1 MQSNYIGPRVRRVLC
16 KSKAGLSHFHTC
28 KKQKLK
34 KKVLKQYSGT
44 LFSAL
49 RCLSL
54 NRDLSGTPRAA
65 TWLLCLLSYRTPRTV
80 WYPARWRRE
89 TGPSIHPNGHPSCKD
104 SCSMI
109 PVPCMWPTHHIA
121 RIFSGESIFF
131 LTRRSRNQ
139 ESTNWLRLFF
149 FFLFFRSFHWQKTK
163 QNNCCMTWYGERR
176 CTEYLPM
183 DILQQTNRQKQ
194 IGNISTVIQMDIL
207 QFNVIIMCLVFFQH
221 ENFWYIH
228 FVVESSW
235 RFVLRSEHDNLQ
247 SIRVVKYFILRARNR
262 LFELLEQKVNYCYII
277 YC

>member
-89 TGPSIHPNGHPSCKD
+89 TGPSIV
-104 SCSMI
+104 MVI
-109 PVPCMWPTHHIA
+109 PPA
-121 RIFSGESIFF
+121 RTVAAWSRSLACDQLITSPEFSVEKAFFF

>member
-207 QFNVIIMCLVFFQH
+207 QFNVIIMCLVFFSTW
-221 ENFWYIH
+221 EFLIH
-228 FVVESSW
+228 SF
-235 RFVLRSEHDNLQ
+235 RC
-247 SIRVVKYFILRARNR
+247 RVQLTFCLKLRAW
-262 LFELLEQKVNYCYII
+262 
-277 YC
+277 

>member
-89 TGPSIHPNGHPSCKD
+89 TGPSIHRNGHPSCKD

-131 LTRRSRNQ
+131 PDTQKSEPREHQLTP
-139 ESTNWLRLFF
+139 T
-149 FFLFFRSFHWQKTK
+149 FLFLSFFPEFSLTK
-163 QNNCCMTWYGERR
+163 N
-176 CTEYLPM
+176 
-183 DILQQTNRQKQ
+183 
-194 IGNISTVIQMDIL
+194 
-207 QFNVIIMCLVFFQH
+207 
-221 ENFWYIH
+221 
-228 FVVESSW
+228 
-235 RFVLRSEHDNLQ
+235 
-247 SIRVVKYFILRARNR
+247 
-262 LFELLEQKVNYCYII
+262 
-277 YC
+277 

>member
-131 LTRRSRNQ
+131 SWHAEVGTKRAPIDSDF
-139 ESTNWLRLFF
+139 SFSFF
-149 FFLFFRSFHWQKTK
+149 FSGVFIDKKLSRTIVAWLDTENEDV
-163 QNNCCMTWYGERR
+163 QNTSRWIYYNK
-176 CTEYLPM
+176 P
-183 DILQQTNRQKQ
+183 
-194 IGNISTVIQMDIL
+194 TVRNKL
-207 QFNVIIMCLVFFQH
+207 ETFPRWSRWTSC
-221 ENFWYIH
+221 
-228 FVVESSW
+228 
-235 RFVLRSEHDNLQ
+235 NLMW
-247 SIRVVKYFILRARNR
+247 S
-262 LFELLEQKVNYCYII
+262 
-277 YC
+277 